1 MVVSRIGPLG
11 WNFSSRRPA
20 LPITLQEA
28 SRHSQLQMEKWV
40 VANSIMLQ
48 HGMNFQM
55 DASATLRVPPMETK
69 VSGAIKRYLC
79 APFVVQVF
87 KLS

>member
-11 WNFSSRRPA
+11 WNFSSRRPV

-69 VSGAIKRYLC
+69 ASGAIKRYLC
-79 APFVVQVF
+79 GPFVMQVF
-87 KLS
+87 TLS